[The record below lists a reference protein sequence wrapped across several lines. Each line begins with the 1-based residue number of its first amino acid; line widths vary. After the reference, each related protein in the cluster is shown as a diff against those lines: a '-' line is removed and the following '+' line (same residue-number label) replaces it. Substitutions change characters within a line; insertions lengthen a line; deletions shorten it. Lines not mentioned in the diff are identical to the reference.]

1 MHPAFRKQQHEG
13 VQMNKNYLV
22 KAVLLTS
29 IILGSATAY
38 ADGTIDTGII
48 SLCSYLPIVGDPQNE
63 DICVDVPVDLHK
75 DFVVFNNN
83 ENAISKFKDYNTNQ
97 IIPAPLA
104 MKHMIMLGGAMLNR
118 INSGLMQAQNVS
130 IIGVFHG
137 NDALSWLLND
147 AWWSTHKTHPDGSA
161 YTENPYKDFIENIFT
176 LKKAGVNIQIEA
188 CGVTMHG
195 MGVTNDNL
203 YKSPNGQIYVNQGA
217 VGRLID
223 LEQNGYVYYQ
233 PGM

>member
-83 ENAISKFKDYNTNQ
+83 ENAISGGVP
-97 IIPAPLA
+97 IA
-104 MKHMIMLGGAMLNR
+104 MKHMILLGNAMLNR
-118 INSGLMQAQNVS
+118 INNGLMSPQNVS

-137 NDALSWLLND
+137 NEALSWLLND
-147 AWWSTHKTHPDGSA
+147 TWWHNHRGGID
-161 YTENPYKDFIENIFT
+161 NPYTAYINQILA
-176 LKKAGVNIQIEA
+176 LKNLGLNIQIEA
-188 CGVTMHG
+188 CGVTMKG
-195 MGVTNDNL
+195 MGVTNADL
-203 YKSPNGQIYVNQGA
+203 YSPPNGQIYVNQGA